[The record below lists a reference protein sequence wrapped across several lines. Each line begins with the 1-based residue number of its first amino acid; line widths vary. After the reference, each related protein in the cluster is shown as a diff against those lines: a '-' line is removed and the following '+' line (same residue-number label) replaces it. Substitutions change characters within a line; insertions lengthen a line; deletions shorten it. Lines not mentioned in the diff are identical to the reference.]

1 MAHKVFI
8 CHSSQNKPIADAA
21 CAALEAQR
29 IPCWIAPRDILGG
42 EEWGEAIINALSE
55 CQVVLLIFSLHA
67 NNSPQVRRE
76 IERAVHKQKIIVPFR
91 IEDVMPSRAMEY
103 ALGNTHW
110 LDAITPPMERR
121 LAELCATISN
131 LLQRKENVE
140 AGVAGGATVRE
151 TVPIR
156 ATADAMQGNSRSKG
170 LVWGI
175 GGALVVGGALA
186 AGAVL
191 YFQHGPKPEVSTQPD
206 KIVSTPSVTP
216 QVPPHSNP
224 PPAVAGK
231 TQPQPHLPNQK
242 VPQAPGPNQF
252 VAMNAA
258 NAPAMPGKVAPT
270 TPAPPAAAP
279 ITSAPVTAPPV
290 AAGPPPLSA
299 EMKSRLDKVEAQI
312 DEMESSVGGVN
323 SGLNSM
329 AQTMQ
334 KQGVTINSKWT
345 DLQSG
350 MNTNLK
356 KARDAFNKQDADHAE
371 RYAAIASSDMGQ
383 IKTFLGR

>member
-29 IPCWIAPRDILGG
+29 IPCWIAPRDIIGG
-42 EEWGEAIINALSE
+42 EEWGEAIINALSD

-121 LAELCATISN
+121 LAELCATISH
-131 LLQRKENVE
+131 LLQRQQSAE
-140 AGVAGGATVRE
+140 APVAAGGPAIRE
-151 TVPIR
+151 SVPIR
-156 ATADAMQGNSRSKG
+156 TSAEPAVGGKSSKG
-170 LVWGI
+170 LVLGV
-175 GGALVVGGALA
+175 AAAVVVTA
-186 AGAVL
+186 AAVTGAVL
-191 YFQHGPKPEVSTQPD
+191 HFEHG
-206 KIVSTPSVTP
+206 
-216 QVPPHSNP
+216 
-224 PPAVAGK
+224 
-231 TQPQPHLPNQK
+231 
-242 VPQAPGPNQF
+242 
-252 VAMNAA
+252 
-258 NAPAMPGKVAPT
+258 
-270 TPAPPAAAP
+270 AAP
-279 ITSAPVTAPPV
+279 IQPPAPDKSVTTPVTTPQPSQTKPAQTPVHSPGINPQPRVAVPNQRGPQLPESFTPQPVKAAVVTPPAPAPVVPAPV
-290 AAGPPPLSA
+290 VAGPPPLTA
-299 EMKSRLDKVEAQI
+299 DEKARLDRVEAQI
-312 DEMESSVGGVN
+312 DDMESSVGSVN
-323 SGLNSM
+323 SSLTAM
-329 AQTMQ
+329 QQTMQ
-334 KQGVTINSKWT
+334 RQGVTLNSKWT

-356 KARDAFNKQDADHAE
+356 KAREALNKQDADHAE
-371 RYAAIASSDMGQ
+371 RYAATAGSDMGQ